1 MSTVTLFSGVNYTND
16 SLELQLG
23 MNELP
28 QEWKKKTQS
37 LKVSSNTRV
46 RLYDDRKPSNSIEFT
61 ADVPDLT
68 NVRWANKAVK
78 VNVENLDY
86 LDELQTVQPEVVENF
101 NQNMCRNVHNK
112 SSFILILLLG
122 LVIGLLLSKLMEPNR
137 NMFSV

>member
-61 ADVPDLT
+61 SDVPDLT

-78 VNVENLDY
+78 VNVDNLDY
-86 LDELQTVQPEVVENF
+86 LDEVQPVQPVVENF
-101 NQNMCRNVHNK
+101 DQKMCRNVHNK